1 MKPIDFP
8 ECNRTYKAEGCG
20 DLRAYNDGKQTITC
34 WEMDAE
40 DFDRFLNGEKIYVA
54 ILAGD
59 STPPIQVFSGKP
71 PFMRKNEKD
80 IDPDKEPA

>member
-1 MKPIDFP
+1 M
-8 ECNRTYKAEGCG
+8 
-20 DLRAYNDGKQTITC
+20 RAYNDGKQTITC

-54 ILAGD
+54 ILAGE

-71 PFMRKNEKD
+71 PFMRNDEKPV
-80 IDPDKEPA
+80 DPDKEPA